1 MLKNWSN
8 TLLVAFSRTPKMLAE
23 LDHAFNSRL
32 KSTFGSIHLKNGI
45 TTEQIIGEMLRI
57 NYFKCKIC
65 EMREAVEGALGSMDE
80 SSRGYLTD
88 RVLKGRTFRELA
100 LSRGV
105 SLRTAFRRFE
115 AAELA
120 LTRAL
125 RRSGY
130 TEERMRR
137 EFGEIPQLAA
147 VAERLEDGNYFT
159 VRAE

>member
-32 KSTFGSIHLKNGI
+32 KSTFGSIHLKNGV

-65 EMREAVEGALGSMDE
+65 EMREAVQAALVALDE
-80 SSRGYLTD
+80 SSRDYLTD

-105 SLRTAFRRFE
+105 SLRTAFRRF
-115 AAELA
+115 
-120 LTRAL
+120 
-125 RRSGY
+125 
-130 TEERMRR
+130 
-137 EFGEIPQLAA
+137 
-147 VAERLEDGNYFT
+147 
-159 VRAE
+159 